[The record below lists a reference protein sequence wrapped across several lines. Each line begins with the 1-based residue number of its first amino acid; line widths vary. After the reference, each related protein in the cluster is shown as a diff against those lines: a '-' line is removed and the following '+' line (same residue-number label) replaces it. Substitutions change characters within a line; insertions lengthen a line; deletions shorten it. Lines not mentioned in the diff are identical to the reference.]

1 MQRVVALP
9 AVFLAGFRAE
19 EMPHVRLLIDKLG
32 GTEVPVIPITSEMT
46 KRKVKDILYEEEMD
60 WSQPRPSNVL
70 GGGDGSERC
79 ILFSG
84 LDAGERATVV
94 SELER
99 QGLPRMGCS
108 VVYMDDL
115 TVSRGN
121 LSLLACFLLLIRGR
135 GERCAEGGWQP
146 PWGGSGGAEELR
158 TQRPKEQGSGSLH
171 GRDMAPV
178 DTCARSPPCLVKGEK
193 GVIDA
198 VPFIFG
204 PLQCTTFCLT
214 EIQLHNTEREHTL
227 AFRLHSR
234 EEKYV
239 SPYMPYL

>member
-1 MQRVVALP
+1 M
-9 AVFLAGFRAE
+9 FLAGFRAE

-32 GTEVPVIPITSEMT
+32 GSEVPVIPITSEMT

-60 WSQPRPSNVL
+60 WSQPRPSGVL

-115 TVSRGN
+115 TVSRAH

-135 GERCAEGGWQP
+135 WERCAEGGWQP
-146 PWGGSGGAEELR
+146 PWGGSGGAEKLR
-158 TQRPKEQGSGSLH
+158 TQCPKEQGSGSLH
-171 GRDMAPV
+171 GRELASV
-178 DTCARSPPCLVKGEK
+178 DTCAQSLPCLVKGEI

-198 VPFIFG
+198 VPSYPVTFN
-204 PLQCTTFCLT
+204 PPRKLTYTTLKENTRFLSVRTAERKSMSLHTCLPVKNA
-214 EIQLHNTEREHTL
+214 ESL
-227 AFRLHSR
+227 
-234 EEKYV
+234 
-239 SPYMPYL
+239 